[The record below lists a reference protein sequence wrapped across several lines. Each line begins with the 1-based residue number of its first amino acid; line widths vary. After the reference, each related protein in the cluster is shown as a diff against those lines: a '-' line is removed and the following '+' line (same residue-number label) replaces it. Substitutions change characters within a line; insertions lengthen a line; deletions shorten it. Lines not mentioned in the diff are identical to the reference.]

1 MSDPIIKGTI
11 IKGIGGF
18 YFVDTELGVFR
29 AKGRGAI
36 KKDGDLLTVGDI
48 VGISI
53 KEGDDSVIESLETRK
68 NRFDRPPVSNV
79 DKVVI
84 VASAA
89 KPETNTIII
98 DKLAVLAEIK
108 GAVPIICISKTDAAS
123 ESKIAYL
130 REIYEP
136 IYRTICISS
145 FNGNGIDDLRSELY
159 SCNTVFAGQSGV
171 GKSTLINLLAPEAM
185 METGSISEKTKRGKH
200 TTRHVEVFQCEG
212 GRIFDT
218 PGFSSINTDAVEYDQ
233 LKNMFPEMRE
243 AKSMCKFR
251 DCMHINEPGCNVL
264 EMRKSGLIHQSRYD
278 SYIEILNEI
287 KRRRK

>member
-1 MSDPIIKGTI
+1 MSDQTKGTI

-18 YFVDTELGVFR
+18 YFVDTEYGVFR
-29 AKGRGAI
+29 AKGRGVF

-53 KEGDDSVIESLETRK
+53 KEDGDSVIESLEPRK

-79 DKVVI
+79 DKVVV
-84 VASAA
+84 VASAS

-98 DKLAVLAEIK
+98 DKLAVLAELK
-108 GAVPIICISKTDAAS
+108 EALPIICISKTDAAS
-123 ESKIAYL
+123 EKKISYL

-145 FNGNGIDDLRSELY
+145 LNGSGIDDLRSELCA
-159 SCNTVFAGQSGV
+159 CNTVFAGQSGV
-171 GKSTLINLLAPEAM
+171 GKSTLINILAPEAM

-200 TTRHVEVFQCEG
+200 TTRHVEVFSCEG

-218 PGFSSINTDAVEYDQ
+218 PGFSSINTDNIEYDK
-233 LKNMFPEMRE
+233 LKEMFPELRE

-251 DCMHINEPGCNVL
+251 DCMHINEPGCAVL
-264 EMRKSGLIHQSRYD
+264 ERKEKGMIHQSRYD